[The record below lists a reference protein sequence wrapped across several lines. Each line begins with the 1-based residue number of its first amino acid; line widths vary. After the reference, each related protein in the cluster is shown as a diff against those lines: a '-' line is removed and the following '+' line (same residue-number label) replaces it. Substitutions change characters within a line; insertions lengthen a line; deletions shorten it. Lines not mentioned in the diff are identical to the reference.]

1 MAGGCIIVW
10 NADCLN
16 IPECPQH
23 PGAMNFEAVNFER
36 EGSANESSLI
46 VQWEQIPLESRGIDV
61 DSKGESHMTGE
72 GKIKLVRDKN
82 QLLADFEKF
91 NSLVQEYARYLK
103 GTNEGDGWQKGA
115 LDLLRYQ
122 QLALHH
128 ARASLGSV
136 DLVCALLRRVVSGLS
151 LERFN
156 FKGVSLPEAGEQPPG
171 SAEAGDD
178 VDNADLEQ
186 LIAWISAA
194 SRNAPLEF
202 QRKLQRL
209 LGDILAYFREVSAE
223 NVEGIEHAVAQINMS
238 TTNRQTRMLIREIA
252 VITRDI
258 FNTLQTV
265 SEGLPLDNLAES
277 SGGISDAVKKLK
289 GVLVRLDDAAEQ
301 NIANMEKVDDLARGE
316 TQSMTSVMEALRIA
330 QNKMMLIKK
339 EHPNLEDALTRIQD
353 RLSDEVGS
361 HTMDLKLKREMY
373 SASHLELISNQS
385 FQELTGKTLRKIIN
399 FVESMEKDMIE
410 LLKEYRPVFESRPG
424 KTDDTQPI
432 DPARESLKDGS
443 DVKTTQDEVDK
454 LLGEL
459 GF

>member
-1 MAGGCIIVW
+1 MESLRLD
-10 NADCLN
+10 AD
-16 IPECPQH
+16 I
-23 PGAMNFEAVNFER
+23 
-36 EGSANESSLI
+36 
-46 VQWEQIPLESRGIDV
+46 
-61 DSKGESHMTGE
+61 KGESKMAGE

-103 GTNEGDGWQKGA
+103 GTDEGDEWQQGA

-136 DLVCALLRRVVSGLS
+136 ELVCALLRRVVSGLS

-156 FKGVSLPEAGEQPPG
+156 FKGISLPEAGEQPPG
-171 SAEAGDD
+171 PEEAGDD

-202 QRKLQRL
+202 QQKLQRL

-258 FNTLQTV
+258 FNTLQSV
-265 SEGLPLDNLAES
+265 SEGLPLDNLAQS

-301 NIANMEKVDDLARGE
+301 NIENMENVDELARGE
-316 TQSMTSVMEALRIA
+316 TESMASVIDALRTA
-330 QNKMMLIKK
+330 QKHMMLIKE
-339 EHPNLEDALTRIQD
+339 EHPNLEDALTSIQD

-361 HTMDLKLKREMY
+361 HAMALKLKREKY

-410 LLKEYRPVFESRPG
+410 LLKEYRPVFESRPS
-424 KTDDTQPI
+424 KTADTQPI
-432 DPARESLKDGS
+432 QPPRESLKDTGGEA
-443 DVKTTQDEVDK
+443 TTQDEVDK

>member
-1 MAGGCIIVW
+1 MA
-10 NADCLN
+10 
-16 IPECPQH
+16 
-23 PGAMNFEAVNFER
+23 
-36 EGSANESSLI
+36 
-46 VQWEQIPLESRGIDV
+46 
-61 DSKGESHMTGE
+61 GE

-103 GTNEGDGWQKGA
+103 GTDEGDEWQQGA

-136 DLVCALLRRVVSGLS
+136 ELVCALLRRVVSGLS

-156 FKGVSLPEAGEQPPG
+156 FKGISLPEAGEQPPG
-171 SAEAGDD
+171 PEEAGDG

-186 LIAWISAA
+186 LIAWINTA

-202 QRKLQRL
+202 QQKLQRL

-223 NVEGIEHAVAQINMS
+223 NVEGIENAVTQINMS

-252 VITRDI
+252 MITRDI
-258 FNTLQTV
+258 FNTLQSV
-265 SEGLPLDNLAES
+265 SEGLPLDNLAQS

-301 NIANMEKVDDLARGE
+301 NIENMENVDELARGE
-316 TQSMTSVMEALRIA
+316 TESMASVIDALRSA
-330 QNKMMLIKK
+330 QKHMMLIK
-339 EHPNLEDALTRIQD
+339 EDHPNLEDALTSIQD

-361 HTMDLKLKREMY
+361 HAMALKLKREKY

-399 FVESMEKDMIE
+399 FVETMEKDMIE

-424 KTDDTQPI
+424 KTADTQPI
-432 DPARESLKDGS
+432 QPPRESLKDTGGEA
-443 DVKTTQDEVDK
+443 TTQDEVDK
-454 LLGEL
+454 LLEEL